1 MGKQSN
7 GAPRCK
13 CNNCKKTFQSQ
24 YTNKGALPQT
34 KLLIVKMATNGSGIR
49 YTARVLDISPNTVLK
64 VLKKQKTTKQ
74 TQIPN
79 TPTAPNHSPHI

>member
-1 MGKQSN
+1 VPHDAN
-7 GAPRCK
+7 AITA
-13 CNNCKKTFQSQ
+13 KKTFQSQ

-34 KLLIVKMATNGSGIR
+34 KLLIAKMATNGSGIR
-49 YTARVLDISPNTVLK
+49 DTARVLDISPNTVIK

-79 TPTAPNHSPHI
+79 TPPPNHSPYVRNG

>member
-1 MGKQSN
+1 MQ
-7 GAPRCK
+7 
-13 CNNCKKTFQSQ
+13 KTFQSQ

-49 YTARVLDISPNTVLK
+49 DTARVLDISPNTVLK

-79 TPTAPNHSPHI
+79 TPTSLNHSPYVRNG